1 MNRVRF
7 QWSAQAPAA
16 RKRLRLLRTLI
27 IRKRIEKWLLRKRIF
42 GWPRRMLASNSAHTA
57 PFPLIE
63 SLVKLPD
70 HVFQALPGSKLRYES
85 ETLERRSSSTLR
97 GSALLAWAETP

>member
-1 MNRVRF
+1 MEDTC
-7 QWSAQAPAA
+7 
-16 RKRLRLLRTLI
+16 LL
-27 IRKRIEKWLLRKRIF
+27 RKRIEKWLLRKRIF
-42 GWPRRMLASNSAHTA
+42 GWPRRMLAGNSAHTA

-85 ETLERRSSSTLR
+85 EAWERRPSSALR
-97 GSALLAWAETP
+97 GSALLARAETP